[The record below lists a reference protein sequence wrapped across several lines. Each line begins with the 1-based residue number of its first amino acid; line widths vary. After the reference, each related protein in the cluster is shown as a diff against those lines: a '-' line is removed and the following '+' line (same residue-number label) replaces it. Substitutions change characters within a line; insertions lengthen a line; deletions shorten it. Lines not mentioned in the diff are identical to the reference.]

1 MFRVNT
7 SETASNINR
16 LTGGDG
22 GLYPRDVG
30 EFTVQTNLFS
40 HGSRNDLIVYPH
52 GTAAQCFPRKFSGRM
67 DRSLLEETARGVA
80 GARNA
85 CGKPRGAFSHP
96 GFGLGTAY
104 NYRLLVGLRR
114 IVAHCLSNFYL
125 FSHAAVIQIMILQS
139 TGS

>member
-7 SETASNINR
+7 SETAPNINR
-16 LTGGDG
+16 GREG
-22 GLYPRDVG
+22 GLYPRDFVG

-40 HGSRNDLIVYPH
+40 HGSRNGLIVYPH

-67 DRSLLEETARGVA
+67 DGSLLEETARGLA

-85 CGKPRGAFSHP
+85 FGKPRGAFSHP

-104 NYRLLVGLRR
+104 NYRLLVGLR
-114 IVAHCLSNFYL
+114 
-125 FSHAAVIQIMILQS
+125 
-139 TGS
+139 